1 MLVLAVTYNSLHR
14 GECQRQT
21 ISVAVPAHTGQ
32 KLKSAIPLLSK
43 LLTFTLFYQRTCLFS
58 AAILCFCDSA
68 HKEVLRLHYED
79 YVRCVSEHNLLR
91 VRAFLE
97 AAGENQPIMTVANV
111 PLRTPEVLVEVGAQS
126 DVVLVCRLLFTLKRK
141 VRD

>member
-1 MLVLAVTYNSLHR
+1 MH
-14 GECQRQT
+14 
-21 ISVAVPAHTGQ
+21 
-32 KLKSAIPLLSK
+32 
-43 LLTFTLFYQRTCLFS
+43 
-58 AAILCFCDSA
+58 SA

-97 AAGENQPIMTVANV
+97 AAGENQPIMAVANI

-126 DVVLVCRLLFTLKRK
+126 NIVLVCSLLFKLKIK
-141 VRD
+141 VRY